1 MGVSKLTAVTIDFGG
16 KLRGAR
22 ERRGISLRQIA
33 ATTKISVPALEALE
47 RNDISRL
54 PGGIFSRALVRS
66 YAVEVGLD
74 PETTVQEF
82 LLRFQATPGVDA
94 PPRAEVHTAGQ
105 EVDDQKRYAAR
116 VFLLALAGML
126 LVGAVVGIVVYQMRP
141 VDPANDGVVLETPAV
156 SPPATDAPQT
166 VGTSSGTAAGD
177 VSAAATSGEV
187 RLELHPTAP
196 CWATVVVDGKRVLS
210 RLIAAGERETV
221 VVSRTAVLTV
231 GDAGACAF
239 SLNGRPAR
247 PLGKS
252 GQVRTARI
260 SPQTMDEYLD

>member
-1 MGVSKLTAVTIDFGG
+1 VTAVTTDFGA

-66 YAVEVGLD
+66 YAAEVGLD

-82 LLRFQATPGVDA
+82 LHRFQATPGVEGPPSAAAHDA
-94 PPRAEVHTAGQ
+94 GEDAE
-105 EVDDQKRYAAR
+105 EQKRYAAR
-116 VFLLALAGML
+116 VFLIALAAML
-126 LVGAVVGIVVYQMRP
+126 VVGALVGLVVYQMRP
-141 VDPANDGVVLETPAV
+141 VDPLNPEGVADAPAV
-156 SPPATDAPQT
+156 PPSATDAPQT
-166 VGTSSGTAAGD
+166 VGTSANVPAG
-177 VSAAATSGEV
+177 VPPAAAPSGEL

-196 CWATVVVDGKRVLS
+196 CWANVVVDGKRVFS
-210 RLIAAGERETV
+210 RLIGPGERETV
-221 VVSRTAVLTV
+221 VVSGVAVLTV
-231 GDAGACAF
+231 GDAGACVF

-260 SPQTMDEYLD
+260 SPETMDEYLD

>member
-1 MGVSKLTAVTIDFGG
+1 MGVSKLTAVTTDFGG
-16 KLRGAR
+16 KLRDAR

-66 YAVEVGLD
+66 YAAEVGLD

-94 PPRAEVHTAGQ
+94 PPRAEVYAAGQ

-116 VFLLALAGML
+116 VFLIALAGML
-126 LVGAVVGIVVYQMRP
+126 LVGAVVGVVVYQMRP
-141 VDPANDGVVLETPAV
+141 VDPANPAVVLEAPAV
-156 SPPATDAPQT
+156 PAPASDTPET
-166 VGTSSGTAAGD
+166 VGTSSGTLTGD
-177 VSAAATSGEV
+177 VSASGEV